1 MKLQQK
7 AGIETGAASNLLQ
20 ALIELGIVR
29 KEVPITE
36 KESSRKTIYLLEDQ
50 MFRFWYRFVSPN
62 ISGIV
67 RGIGSIIYEKQ
78 VKPQLNHYMG
88 LVFEEICRQYL
99 YLPQIIAE
107 APFIYSKSGRWWGNN
122 PVEKRQEE
130 IDIAAIDD
138 DNILLGECKWQN
150 APVGCDVL
158 NDLLAQGS
166 LFYMEKKWYYI
177 FAKDSF
183 TQDCIAKAAQS
194 RHIFLISFRDMIE
207 TI

>member
-1 MKLQQK
+1 MPTGFAGLVASVQNLFRGEAGEEEDLSFIANFYLTAYFTFGRKPSWRKAFVKQELRDPSTYNSVIGAIAGGASKMNEIATK

-88 LVFEEICRQYL
+88 LVFEEIC
-99 YLPQIIAE
+99 
-107 APFIYSKSGRWWGNN
+107 GGW
-122 PVEKRQEE
+122 
-130 IDIAAIDD
+130 
-138 DNILLGECKWQN
+138 
-150 APVGCDVL
+150 
-158 NDLLAQGS
+158 
-166 LFYMEKKWYYI
+166 
-177 FAKDSF
+177 
-183 TQDCIAKAAQS
+183 
-194 RHIFLISFRDMIE
+194 
-207 TI
+207 